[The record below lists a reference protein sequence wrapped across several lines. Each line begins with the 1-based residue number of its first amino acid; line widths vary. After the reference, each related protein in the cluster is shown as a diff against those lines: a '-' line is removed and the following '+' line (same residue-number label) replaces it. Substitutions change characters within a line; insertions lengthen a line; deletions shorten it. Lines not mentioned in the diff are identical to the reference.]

1 MTVRFSAPDET
12 STFRRIAASMW
23 SRPNDP
29 SIYGFIDVEVSETLQ
44 FIEDY
49 RARTGDK
56 LTITHVVAQAV
67 ARAFARYPELNAKVR
82 YGGRVEQR
90 DQVDLFLSVATAGGR
105 DLSGVKIE
113 QAEQLTLSGL
123 LKEISI
129 SARRTRDGED
139 EVYER
144 SRSLMGTLPW
154 WVLRPM
160 LWLTD
165 FATNELH
172 LHLPSQGM
180 PRDPFGTAMI
190 TNVGGFGIDTAFA
203 PFLPMGR
210 APMLLLVT
218 SVRDRPWVVD
228 GEVVV
233 RPVLRLC
240 ATFDHRIV
248 DGYQAGLLA
257 KVVMAEVQHPSDA
270 LVQPIEGIELAP
282 VPQVVPAAA
291 ALERG
296 LAS

>member
-1 MTVRFSAPDET
+1 MTVCFSTPDET

-29 SIYGFIDVEVSETLQ
+29 SIYGFIDVDVSETLQ

-49 RARTGDK
+49 RAQTGEK

-67 ARAFARYPELNAKVR
+67 ARAFAQHPELNAKVR
-82 YGGRVEQR
+82 FGGRVEQR

-113 QAEQLTLSGL
+113 QADRLPLSDL
-123 LKEISI
+123 LREISN

-144 SRSLMGTLPW
+144 SRGLLGSLPW
-154 WVLRPM
+154 WMLRPI

-165 FATNELH
+165 FVTNELH

-180 PRDPFGTAMI
+180 PRDPFGSAMI

-210 APMLLLVT
+210 SPMLLLVT
-218 SVRDRPWVVD
+218 KVRDRPWVVD

-257 KVVMAEVQHPSDA
+257 KVIMAEVQHPSDA
-270 LVQPIEGIELAP
+270 GVQPIEFTDALT
-282 VPQVVPAAA
+282 PQVAATA
-291 ALERG
+291 VAMGR
-296 LAS
+296 AS

>member
-1 MTVRFSAPDET
+1 MTVTFSAPDQT

-29 SIYGFIDVEVSETLQ
+29 SIYGFIDVEVSETLK
-44 FIEDY
+44 FIEAY
-49 RARTGDK
+49 RAQTGEK

-67 ARAFARYPELNAKVR
+67 ARAFAKHPELNAKVR
-82 YGGRVEQR
+82 FGGRVEQR
-90 DQVDLFLSVATAGGR
+90 DQVDLFVSVATGGGR

-113 QAEQLTLSGL
+113 QAEQLSLSGL
-123 LKEISI
+123 LREISN

-144 SRSLMGTLPW
+144 SRSLLGSLPW
-154 WVLRPM
+154 WMLRPM

-180 PRDPFGTAMI
+180 PRDPFGTAVI

-210 APMLLLVT
+210 SPMLLLVT
-218 SVRDRPWVVD
+218 KVRERPWVVD
-228 GEVVV
+228 GKVVV

-257 KVVMAEVQHPSDA
+257 KVIMAEVQHPGDAAVPRVELSDSE
-270 LVQPIEGIELAP
+270 PAP
-282 VPQVVPAAA
+282 PVAMAMA
-291 ALERG
+291 GGR
-296 LAS
+296 AS

>member
-1 MTVRFSAPDET
+1 MTVRFHAPTKT

-29 SIYGFIDVEVSETLQ
+29 SIYGFIDVDVTETLR
-44 FIEDY
+44 FIDDY

-56 LTITHVVAQAV
+56 LTITHVVSQAV
-67 ARAFARYPELNAKVR
+67 ARAFAQHPELNAKVR
-82 YGGRVEQR
+82 FGGRVEQR
-90 DQVDLFLSVATAGGR
+90 NQVDVFLSVATAGGR

-113 QAEQLTLSGL
+113 RADQLALGGL
-123 LKEISI
+123 LKEIANA
-129 SARRTRDGED
+129 ARRTRDGED

-144 SRSLMGTLPW
+144 SRSLLGSLPW

-160 LWLTD
+160 LWMTD
-165 FATNELH
+165 FLTNELH
-172 LHLPSQGM
+172 WHIPSQGM

-218 SVRDRPWVVD
+218 AVRDRPWVVD
-228 GEVVV
+228 GELAV

-257 KVVMAEVQHPSDA
+257 KVIMAEVQNPSDGTQQPTTVAESTQQEVLA
-270 LVQPIEGIELAP
+270 LGM
-282 VPQVVPAAA
+282 
-291 ALERG
+291 
-296 LAS
+296 AS